1 MEVRKSI
8 HILPA
13 SGNKPATVSLMKRF
27 VQKIKALFQP
37 EEVEVEFNQDGD
49 YTYTVVSHKKVA

>member
-1 MEVRKSI
+1 MDVRKNI
-8 HILPA
+8 HIQPT
-13 SGNKPATVSLMKRF
+13 SGSKPATVSLVKRF

-49 YTYTVVSHKKVA
+49 YTYTVISHKKVA

>member
-1 MEVRKSI
+1 MEVRKKL

-13 SGNKPATVSLMKRF
+13 SGSKLAQASLLRRF

-49 YTYTVVSHKKVA
+49 YTYTVVSHKRVA